1 MITKETVRYLA
12 TLSRLRFS
20 DNESDLFS
28 KDLDN
33 IFEYASVL
41 SRLDTENA
49 RPSAHVNAPQ
59 NVMKEDYVSIFDA
72 EQILEN
78 APSQENHSFCV
89 PRILAED

>member
-1 MITKETVRYLA
+1 MITQETVRYLA

-49 RPSAHVNAPQ
+49 RPSAHANVLQ
-59 NVMKEDYVSIFDA
+59 NVMKEDNVSTFDA
-72 EQILEN
+72 EQILAN
-78 APSQENHSFCV
+78 APLKENHSFCV
-89 PRILAED
+89 PQILVDN